1 MTETT
6 MPATE
11 AVVGTDEQELVA
23 YELAYHVLPTVA
35 EGEVNAVTDT
45 VKSFITNQGGV
56 IFDEEAAERFEL
68 AYEIEKYLEGK
79 YRRFSSA
86 YFGWIRF
93 NCNPAVIEALMAE
106 VEAEKHLLRNLL
118 VRLTK
123 VEEANPFRF
132 HEVLKESR
140 VTTVDTDS
148 EEITGDE
155 EIVEEKAVVAEEA
168 SAVTEEVTEDVEK
181 A

>member
-1 MTETT
+1 MSKTT

-11 AVVGTDEQELVA
+11 AVVGIDERELAA

-35 EGEVNAVTDT
+35 EGEVDT
-45 VKSFITNQGGV
+45 VTNTLKSVITSQSGT
-56 IFDEEAAERFEL
+56 IFDEEAAKRFEL
-68 AYEIEKYLEGK
+68 AYEIEKYLDGK

-93 NCNPAVIEALMAE
+93 HMDAAAVEAMTAE
-106 VEAEKHLLRNLL
+106 VDANKHLLRHLL

-132 HEVLKESR
+132 HESIKEGR
-140 VTTVDTDS
+140 IKTIDL
-148 EEITGDE
+148 DE
-155 EIVEEKAVVAEEA
+155 EVVVDDEDGEEVVVDDAVVEDTEVTAEE
-168 SAVTEEVTEDVEK
+168 TK

>member
-1 MTETT
+1 MSETT

-11 AVVGTDEQELVA
+11 AVVGTDERELVA

-35 EGEVNAVTDT
+35 EGEVDT
-45 VKSFITNQGGV
+45 VTNTVKGIITSHGGT
-56 IFDEEAAERFEL
+56 IFDEEAAQRFEL
-68 AYEIEKYLEGK
+68 AYEIEKYLDGK

-93 NCNPAVIEALMAE
+93 QLDAAAVEELMAE
-106 VEAEKHLLRNLL
+106 VDANKHILRHLL

-123 VEEANPFRF
+123 VEEANSFRF
-132 HEVLKESR
+132 HESIKEGR
-140 VTTVDTDS
+140 IKTIDL
-148 EEITGDE
+148 DE
-155 EIVEEKAVVAEEA
+155 EIVEGDEDGEEVVVDDGEEA
-168 SAVTEEVTEDVEK
+168 AEVATEAVK

>member
-11 AVVGTDEQELVA
+11 AVVGTDERELVA

-35 EGEVNAVTDT
+35 EGEVATVTDT
-45 VKSFITNQGGV
+45 VKSFITNHKGT
-56 IFDEEAAERFEL
+56 IFDEEQAERFEL
-68 AYEIEKYLEGK
+68 AYEIEKYLDGK

-93 NCNPAVIEALMAE
+93 NLDPAVVETLMAE
-106 VEAEKHLLRNLL
+106 VEGEKHLLRHLL

-123 VEEANPFRF
+123 VEETNPFRF
-132 HEVLKESR
+132 HEAIKDSR
-140 VTTVDTDS
+140 VTTIDTDV
-148 EEITGDE
+148 EDVADTDTDVIDE
-155 EIVEEKAVVAEEA
+155 TEVAEVE
-168 SAVTEEVTEDVEK
+168 TEVEDEDK